1 MQRKSAFSRRLP
13 DLVTEELVAV
23 LSKKGTSFEFKQL
36 FDVVHDRLKKRN
48 AASGGE
54 EMLRL
59 RAYEKLQHL
68 VSRNMV
74 KKSGKKYKGLVSL
87 AHAIAPEEPLPAP
100 QVPGIVSITP
110 VPVQSLK
117 KPSPAKTPKLASK
130 PVAKKAAA
138 KAPLKKSTA
147 KVSKSSV
154 KSVPKKAVAVKKP
167 AQKASV
173 KKVAG
178 KRK

>member
-23 LSKKGTSFEFKQL
+23 LSKKGATFEFKQL

-74 KKSGKKYKGLVSL
+74 KKSGKKYKGL
-87 AHAIAPEEPLPAP
+87 A
-100 QVPGIVSITP
+100 
-110 VPVQSLK
+110 
-117 KPSPAKTPKLASK
+117 
-130 PVAKKAAA
+130 
-138 KAPLKKSTA
+138 
-147 KVSKSSV
+147 
-154 KSVPKKAVAVKKP
+154 
-167 AQKASV
+167 
-173 KKVAG
+173 
-178 KRK
+178 

>member
-23 LSKKGTSFEFKQL
+23 LSKKGATFEFKQL

-74 KKSGKKYKGLVSL
+74 KKSGKKYKGLASL
-87 AHAIAPEEPLPAP
+87 AHAIAPEEPLPPAVIFGAP
-100 QVPGIVSITP
+100 AVVPAIKKLAP
-110 VPVQSLK
+110 VAKVK
-117 KPSPAKTPKLASK
+117 AAKPSAKATK
-130 PVAKKAAA
+130 PSAKELPVKKVANKKAVVKAVAKKA
-138 KAPLKKSTA
+138 PKKS
-147 KVSKSSV
+147 SK
-154 KSVPKKAVAVKKP
+154 
-167 AQKASV
+167 
-173 KKVAG
+173 
-178 KRK
+178 

>member
-23 LSKKGTSFEFKQL
+23 LSKKGATFEFKQL

-74 KKSGKKYKGLVSL
+74 KKSGKKYKGLASL
-87 AHAIAPEEPLPAP
+87 AHAIAPEDPLPPAVIFGAP
-100 QVPGIVSITP
+100 AVVSIT
-110 VPVQSLK
+110 K
-117 KPSPAKTPKLASK
+117 KPATAKVP
-130 PVAKKAAA
+130 AA
-138 KAPLKKSTA
+138 KAKSPKTA
-147 KVSKSSV
+147 KPAAKVTKPSAKKPTV
-154 KSVPKKAVAVKKP
+154 KKVTTKKTVVKVVANKVVKKP
-167 AQKASV
+167 A
-173 KKVAG
+173 KKSS
-178 KRK
+178 K